1 MADRTCPT
9 EPGSGKKARA
19 QPEPEPHEE
28 PSAFA
33 AQLLLHPDHRVP
45 ANRRRAPSHRV
56 CTGRSALGLKDRVQ
70 RAGLDEPL
78 YVLPM
83 VHHHRRDRVNC
94 DLDYGPLAGWW
105 RTADSRAAHAPI
117 FATRVLVSSST
128 ASFRTHAEPC
138 NWMFTTVSWSRIA
151 ATTSPASPED
161 HTFDTGEDE
170 VVDAEGDNEEADEND
185 DGDDASLNFVV
196 AMSRRH
202 AMAHCW
208 HTSAEPPCLFIAAA
222 TASTPPTRTTLSTFN
237 GLL

>member
-1 MADRTCPT
+1 MKSPPPSPRSFFFTQITAPPPTGGAPPRTEC
-9 EPGSGKKARA
+9 ARA
-19 QPEPEPHEE
+19 AVL
-28 PSAFA
+28 SASRIA
-33 AQLLLHPDHRVP
+33 SSVP
-45 ANRRRAPSHRV
+45 ASMNLSTFSLWSTIIAVIAS
-56 CTGRSALGLKDRVQ
+56 TATWTS
-70 RAGLDEPL
+70 
-78 YVLPM
+78 
-83 VHHHRRDRVNC
+83 
-94 DLDYGPLAGWW
+94 GPLAGWW

-128 ASFRTHAEPC
+128 ASFRTHAAPC

-170 VVDAEGDNEEADEND
+170 VVDAEEGDNEEVDEND
-185 DGDDASLNFVV
+185 DGDDALLNVVV

>member
-1 MADRTCPT
+1 MKSPPPSPRSFFFTQITASPPT
-9 EPGSGKKARA
+9 GGAPPLTEYARA
-19 QPEPEPHEE
+19 AVL
-28 PSAFA
+28 SASRIA
-33 AQLLLHPDHRVP
+33 SSVP
-45 ANRRRAPSHRV
+45 ASMNLSTFSLWSTIIAAIAS
-56 CTGRSALGLKDRVQ
+56 TATWTS
-70 RAGLDEPL
+70 
-78 YVLPM
+78 
-83 VHHHRRDRVNC
+83 
-94 DLDYGPLAGWW
+94 GPLAGWW